1 MKFHFQTS
9 QQLFKLPYGYL
20 LIYFFNFRQ
29 LYPAR
34 RKRNHLREFER
45 KLLGTGNRASVLIS
59 PRLFQ
64 KLISPTDNSG
74 LSQTVASAMAASAIE
89 TFIRSAISAKFCFR
103 NIASIWSE
111 DNLICRAGTDTPI
124 KEKKT
129 MSSKRIINIVFCGQ
143 K

>member
-1 MKFHFQTS
+1 LYSFGVGIGV
-9 QQLFKLPYGYL
+9 QLPV
-20 LIYFFNFRQ
+20 FN
-29 LYPAR
+29 
-34 RKRNHLREFER
+34 RN
-45 KLLGTGNRASVLIS
+45 KG
-59 PRLFQ
+59 
-64 KLISPTDNSG
+64 
-74 LSQTVASAMAASAIE
+74 AIE

-124 KEKKT
+124 KEIKT